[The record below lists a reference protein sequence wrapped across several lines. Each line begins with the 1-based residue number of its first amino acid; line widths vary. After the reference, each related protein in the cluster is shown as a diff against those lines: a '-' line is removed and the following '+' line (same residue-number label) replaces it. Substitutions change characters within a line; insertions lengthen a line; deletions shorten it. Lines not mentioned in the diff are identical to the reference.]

1 MVSGSNLY
9 LLHGKKGKVQN
20 YVRLGCSFHYDW
32 DARSCFSEPFAD
44 CVLGSTFP
52 IGSCEIGEALHLSS
66 FKEREKIKK
75 DNEVG

>member
-1 MVSGSNLY
+1 MVKRLESRSPPWKEGLSTKL
-9 LLHGKKGKVQN
+9 
-20 YVRLGCSFHYDW
+20 RLGCSFHYDW
-32 DARSCFSEPFAD
+32 DARSCFSEPFAH

-52 IGSCEIGEALHLSS
+52 IGSCEIGEAQHLSS